1 MAVNEATQTQ
11 ENKTVCNFKTFQQQ
25 TMSSITAVASYYSYD
40 NDIRSWLTDKW
51 IIDEEHSV
59 SHMAARGTA
68 YVR

>member
-40 NDIRSWLTDKW
+40 NDIRS
-51 IIDEEHSV
+51 
-59 SHMAARGTA
+59 
-68 YVR
+68 